1 MDQVLGL
8 VWYLL
13 TNLGALWLIPGF
25 LFGRWHAE
33 TFAAKFD
40 MERRWNGRKNYREG

>member
-1 MDQVLGL
+1 MDQVISL
-8 VWYLL
+8 VFFLVV
-13 TNLGALWLIPGF
+13 NGGALWAVPGF
-25 LFGRWHAE
+25 LAGRWHAE